1 MNSDFKDLLREFA
14 HAGVEYLIVGG
25 YAVMH
30 YSQPRYTKDLDLW
43 LNPTAENARRVTVA
57 FARFGIPLI
66 EIVEADFARP
76 GTQYV
81 IGREPMQID
90 FLTSLPGLEF
100 EACWGRRQDA
110 PLEEITI
117 CYLSRDDLRL
127 AKRTAARLRD
137 LADLEELDKFSEP
150 E

>member
-1 MNSDFKDLLREFA
+1 MNSDFKELLQEFSN
-14 HAGVEYLIVGG
+14 AGVEYLIVGG

-43 LNPTAENARRVTVA
+43 LNPTAENARRVSNSFRA
-57 FARFGIPLI
+57 FGIPLQ
-66 EIVEADFARP
+66 EITEADLAVS

-100 EACWGRRQDA
+100 MPCWERRVTALLGQI
-110 PLEEITI
+110 PVH
-117 CYLSRDDLRL
+117 YLSKADLQL
-127 AKRTAARLRD
+127 AKATAGRKRD
-137 LADLEELDKFSEP
+137 WADLEELEKFSRD
-150 E
+150 